1 MLWLLFLLGAGVCCK
16 CGCNRHDC
24 RCRRRDRD
32 CDRRDRDCDRDSIW
46 IIRDRSNRCCR
57 R

>member
-16 CGCNRHDC
+16 CGYNRHDC